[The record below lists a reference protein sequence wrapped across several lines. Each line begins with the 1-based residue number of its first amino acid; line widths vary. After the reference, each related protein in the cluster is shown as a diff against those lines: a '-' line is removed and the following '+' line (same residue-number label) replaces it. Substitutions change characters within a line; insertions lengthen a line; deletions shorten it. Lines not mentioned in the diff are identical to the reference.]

1 MLPAEA
7 GKTSVSGQVTG
18 TVPANICESRQQENQ
33 FLKPSKISMINQS
46 LANKSLNNKRN
57 ILVLTFAGLIFA
69 AQCLA
74 ESNPADEQVNSLI
87 LRAQAALAKGQA
99 QQAAEWYEK
108 AAGMG
113 ESAEAEIGQV
123 RAYLQSG
130 EFRKAIAFGNLVA
143 AEHPDVSEAAALLAY
158 LEDREGQTAPALAK
172 LSEELKKSPD
182 DVSLSGAQAEI
193 LLDRMAIPQAVK
205 FLDDWIARNPAQA
218 DMYRLRARA
227 ALAAGNR
234 EELVSWRRKAAL
246 AYESKGELEAAKPL
260 RNWLS
265 KVDGNE
271 QTSSLAAALPA
282 RAGEAKPPAAES
294 NDLPPATRWPAHYME
309 SFPLNTEKDMTS
321 GNGFVV
327 DQGRRVVTY
336 ASLVSGARG
345 DLLVRNG
352 LGKIRKAKV
361 EKILP
366 DQGLALLRLAQPY
379 AKAWSLPDQALAVPE
394 GVRFCFVFGFPLAD
408 TLETGYPVLAPGVVV
423 RPDAGVGGL
432 MQITGSLGP
441 ANSGSPVLDASGR
454 LIGITLGKQEPVKGV
469 TDRDSVLG
477 KGHFAVRVDALQGL
491 LPKTARLTKK
501 HNKTKPD
508 SGNPSVEELY
518 EKLQPAV
525 VSIVVPK

>member
-1 MLPAEA
+1 
-7 GKTSVSGQVTG
+7 
-18 TVPANICESRQQENQ
+18 
-33 FLKPSKISMINQS
+33 MIHQS
-46 LANKSLNNKRN
+46 LTNKSLINKRN
-57 ILVLTFAGLIFA
+57 LLVLTSAGLIFA

-74 ESNPADEQVNSLI
+74 ETNPADEQINSLI

-99 QQAAEWYEK
+99 QLAAEWYEK
-108 AAGMG
+108 AAGMR

-130 EFRKAIAFGNLVA
+130 EFRKTIAFVNLVA
-143 AEHPDVSEAAALLAY
+143 AEHPDVSETAALLAY

-172 LSEELKKSPD
+172 LSEELKKRPG
-182 DVSLSGAQAEI
+182 DVALSGAQAEI
-193 LLDRMAIPQAVK
+193 LLDRMAIPQAIK
-205 FLDDWIARNPAQA
+205 LLDDWIARNPPQG

-234 EELVSWRRKAAL
+234 EALVNWRGKAAL
-246 AYESKGELEAAKPL
+246 AYESNGELEAAKPL
-260 RNWLS
+260 RNWLA
-265 KVDGNE
+265 KGDGIE
-271 QTSSLAAALPA
+271 RTPSV
-282 RAGEAKPPAAES
+282 AEVS
-294 NDLPPATRWPAHYME
+294 LPPAGSVAGNKEAPAVTHWPAHYME
-309 SFPLNTEKDMTS
+309 SFPLNTGNTMKS

-327 DQGRRVVTY
+327 DQGRRIVTY

-345 DLLVRNG
+345 DVLVRNG
-352 LGKIRKAKV
+352 LGKVRKAKV
-361 EKILP
+361 ETILP
-366 DQGLALLRLAQPY
+366 DQGLALLHLAQPY
-379 AKAWSLPDQALAVPE
+379 AKAWSLPVQSLVVPE
-394 GVRFCFVFGFPLAD
+394 GVRFCFVFGFPLTD

-441 ANSGSPVLDASGR
+441 ENSGSPVLDASGR
-454 LIGITLGKQEPVKGV
+454 LIGISLGKQEPVKGV

-477 KGHFAVRVDALQGL
+477 KGHFAVRVEALQGL
-491 LPKTARLTKK
+491 LPKTALLAKK
-501 HNKTKPD
+501 RTKPQPV